1 MNYSR
6 SITARRSVNPDAFA
20 TSTDTVY
27 FAAAA
32 HEQQLLAPLV
42 VGLISELRDAAYRRH
57 AELGTGG
64 LPLLLLLDECA
75 NIAPVGSARDAL
87 RRRWSGRT
95 DARSASG
102 HESGPPALAARSRR
116 HTLAVRRQG
125 RHGRCCRRTDTRAAI
140 AHLRRL
146 GPPSTDDHQQHS
158 PVFSGKSST
167 TSEAWTTRRERRL
180 PPDQIAQL
188 HRGQA
193 LVIVRSSWRILP
205 AIPTNV
211 TPPRPPRDPQRPGKR
226 SMSTTLS
233 PGFLPATP
241 GRPAAGLHQA
251 ATGGEGKGAKRP
263 RQPRGRCH
271 HPPGPGRR
279 TTTRPS
285 STSSAT
291 RAKRASSSERTAS
304 CPNLPRRLFPTP
316 PCSTEALLTADDDAD
331 ILGVPRMFV
340 YALARRGELP
350 TVRIGDR
357 YVRLR
362 SRDAPTLD
370 RAARDDGSTR
380 HAVTG

>member
-1 MNYSR
+1 MAGVADVQTLEQLSLICGGWDR
-6 SITARRSVNPDAFA
+6 PVQTIT
-20 TSTDTVY
+20 
-27 FAAAA
+27 
-32 HEQQLLAPLV
+32 E
-42 VGLISELRDAAYRRH
+42 
-57 AELGTGG
+57 
-64 LPLLLLLDECA
+64 
-75 NIAPVGSARDAL
+75 
-87 RRRWSGRT
+87 
-95 DARSASG
+95 
-102 HESGPPALAARSRR
+102 
-116 HTLAVRRQG
+116 
-125 RHGRCCRRTDTRAAI
+125 
-140 AHLRRL
+140 
-146 GPPSTDDHQQHS
+146 QHS

-211 TPPRPPRDPQRPGKR
+211 TPPRPPRHPQRPGKR

-233 PGFLPATP
+233 PDLPATP
-241 GRPAAGLHQA
+241 RRPRGCHRA

-271 HPPGPGRR
+271 HPPGPGRG

-291 RAKRASSSERTAS
+291 RAKRASSSERTARPRLPS
-304 CPNLPRRLFPTP
+304 TASPHPAALHGGPANRRRRRRHPRCPP
-316 PCSTEALLTADDDAD
+316 D
-331 ILGVPRMFV
+331 
-340 YALARRGELP
+340 
-350 TVRIGDR
+350 
-357 YVRLR
+357 VRLR
-362 SRDAPTLD
+362 ARPARRATNRPHRRPLRPLPIRDAPTLD